1 MNRHLRSI
9 ALTLALAY
17 AAPTLAQSFEGLDVS
32 SDEKPSKR
40 KHHKKVSKKRRGK
53 HHPRHAAPA
62 PEEAPAGET
71 SLKAAP
77 TPPAPTTAPATKPA
91 PAPAPSTASQAPA
104 APASNGLGLD
114 LSGSTSAPAKP
125 NGAAAQGNTGLGLDL
140 TGAGNKPK
148 QAPVMTF
155 DAVDVSGKSA
165 ERQKLD
171 AAIALFKKNQ
181 YEQAA
186 LASWDIMNDPKY
198 AGLQTEAQYVL
209 AKSLYRLGLYH
220 SSLAEFS
227 GLLAHGE
234 DTKFFGTGLE
244 WLFFISHKTVNETVI
259 LDQIARYSNFEFPD
273 QFKDEFHYLLARY
286 YFVRGSAL
294 EQIDQKPDADK
305 SFSEVKR
312 LVGLVP
318 TASPFYVRAKYLE
331 GLAYFRDANYN
342 ASLLAMKEVVKL
354 TRPGSGTG
362 LPDPKANKDLRELAF
377 MQLARIHYGVRQNRY
392 ALYYYDKIDRGD
404 PQWLEALFEGAW
416 ANYRIGQYEQAL
428 GNLITL
434 SSPFFRDEYFPEAM
448 ILKAVIYYENCRYR
462 ESNAILADFE
472 KTYLPVHDELD
483 ALLKKDMDASG
494 YYDVLADIQRKAK
507 SGKEL
512 TGTDRVLEKIL
523 NLALT
528 DKDLARTND
537 SILEL
542 EGELDAIS
550 KRGDTFRYSELSK
563 HLQDEL
569 KQEREGLVKKA
580 GLMAKAKLD
589 NELTQLKTLLGN
601 GLRIRF
607 ETTTKEKDF
616 LEQQLRAGGKREIV
630 KNYKYSVAVADD
642 ELYWPYEG
650 EYWRDELGTYQ
661 YTLTK
666 GCIDKSQQ
674 GGGDPTASSESP

>member
-1 MNRHLRSI
+1 LNRHLRSI
-9 ALTLALAY
+9 ALTVALAY

-32 SDEKPSKR
+32 SDSKPSK
-40 KHHKKVSKKRRGK
+40 KKRKKSSSKRRHGK
-53 HHPRHAAPA
+53 HTEEAAPA
-62 PEEAPAGET
+62 PAPEPAPTGET
-71 SLKAAP
+71 SLKAV
-77 TPPAPTTAPATKPA
+77 PPATETKPA
-91 PAPAPSTASQAPA
+91 PATSPSTTTGTAAAPSKPAPA
-104 APASNGLGLD
+104 ATGLGLD
-114 LSGSTSAPAKP
+114 LSGGNGAPATAAKP
-125 NGAAAQGNTGLGLDL
+125 GNSSGGLGLDL
-140 TGAGNKPK
+140 TGNEKKGPQ
-148 QAPVMTF
+148 QAPVMSF

-171 AAIALFKKNQ
+171 AAIDLFKRDQ

-186 LASWDIMNDPKY
+186 LSAWDIMNDPKY
-198 AGLQTEAQYVL
+198 AGLKVEAQYVL
-209 AKSLYRLGLYH
+209 GKSLYRLGMYH

-227 GLLAHGE
+227 QMLAHGE
-234 DTKFFGTGLE
+234 DTKYFGTGLE

-294 EQIDQKPDADK
+294 DQIDQKPDADK
-305 SFSEVKR
+305 SFGEVKR
-312 LVGLVP
+312 LTLTLP
-318 TASPFYVRAKYLE
+318 NASQFYVRAKYLE
-331 GLAYFRDANYN
+331 GLAYFREGDFN
-342 ASLLAMKEVVKL
+342 ASLADMKEVVKL
-354 TRPGSGTG
+354 TRPGSAGG
-362 LPDPKANKDLRELAF
+362 LPDAKANKDLRELAF

-416 ANYRIGQYEQAL
+416 ANYRVGQYEQAL

-462 ESNAILADFE
+462 ESNAILSDFE

-483 ALLKKDMDASG
+483 GILKKDMDAAG

-507 SGKEL
+507 SGKDL
-512 TGTDRVLEKIL
+512 TATDRTLEKIL

-528 DKDLARTND
+528 DKDLSHTND

-542 EGELDAIS
+542 ENELDIFGQ
-550 KRGDTFRYSELSK
+550 RGDTFKYSDLSK
-563 HLQDEL
+563 HLQEEL
-569 KQEREGLVKKA
+569 KQERQGLVTKA
-580 GLMAKAKLD
+580 GQMAKAKLES
-589 NELTQLKTLLGN
+589 ELTQLKTLLGN

-607 ETTTKEKDF
+607 ETTTKEKEF
-616 LEQQLRAGGKREIV
+616 LEEQLRAGGKRELV

-666 GCIDKSQQ
+666 GCIDKSQR
-674 GGGDPTASSESP
+674 GGDQTEASTSP